1 MARDSGS
8 GFGTVLTIGA
18 VGIGG
23 YLLWQWWNGQQSAA
37 SGTVAAGS
45 PAAPTPTAAAN
56 ASTPVPSASSISTLD
71 ALYRAM
77 VQAAAAA
84 GHTGTLTA
92 DQWGYYLGQVARSPA
107 PDALQAFPS
116 FNRSTN
122 WPNISSAQYWAGIA
136 PLVAQQKG
144 LSGLGFFGGL
154 GRIAMGRC

>member
-1 MARDSGS
+1 MARDSGG

-23 YLLWQWWNGQQSAA
+23 YLLYQWWQGQTAAAAVSAPA
-37 SGTVAAGS
+37 S
-45 PAAPTPTAAAN
+45 PTPTAAAN
-56 ASTPVPSASSISTLD
+56 ASTPVPSASSVSSLD

-84 GHTGTLTA
+84 GHTATLTA
-92 DQWGYYLGQVARSPA
+92 DQWGYYLGQVAGSPA

-116 FNRSTN
+116 FNRATN
-122 WPNISSAQYWAGIA
+122 WPSISSAQYWAGIA

-144 LSGLGFFGGL
+144 LSGLGLFGGL
-154 GRIAMGRC
+154 GRIAMGRR